1 MPSQRKIVRV
11 TIPPLFHTK
20 NERVEVT
27 RPFIGVKRAD
37 ISLLCGCDMTALLV
51 HGRNAYDHALQEAT
65 KFESHYEFGGDTLTT
80 EDARKAIERLSF
92 PLVGVETFAVLIGA
106 VDRARGSATDA
117 LLKGIEE
124 HDLFC
129 RTYSVGELIERSSQ
143 NNSLSLSQRVG
154 EGR

>member
-1 MPSQRKIVRV
+1 MPPLYPIRNVRV
-11 TIPPLFHTK
+11 
-20 NERVEVT
+20 EDT
-27 RPFIGVKRAD
+27 RPFIGVNRAT
-37 ISLLCGCDMTALLV
+37 IFSFCGCDMTALLV

-117 LLKGIEE
+117 LLKGI
-124 HDLFC
+124 
-129 RTYSVGELIERSSQ
+129 
-143 NNSLSLSQRVG
+143 
-154 EGR
+154 